1 MTDDPRHDIARLVD
15 EAQPIG
21 AEPVGGEGEE
31 FDPSDSWGG
40 GDPPEPPFGDGVDD
54 PSPEKPDTEAVEWC
68 ARLDHSDTDNA
79 RRLIRHFGRDMAVM
93 AQDEVSAGSF
103 LSWTGT
109 HWDLAGGLARAKV
122 TVQML
127 GSRIL
132 MEAKLSGRYPSG
144 DAGD

>member
-68 ARLDHSDTDNA
+68 ARA
-79 RRLIRHFGRDMAVM
+79 RPFGYRQRSPAHPPFRARHGRD
-93 AQDEVSAGSF
+93 G
-103 LSWTGT
+103 TGR
-109 HWDLAGGLARAKV
+109 GIR
-122 TVQML
+122 
-127 GSRIL
+127 R
-132 MEAKLSGRYPSG
+132 
-144 DAGD
+144 